1 MNPAGTARAAGLKM
15 SEALPLA
22 SILTLLWPMRILA
35 CWPEGVEK
43 NWTRKLLPG
52 VLWRLPFTV
61 VEPSEVVVAEERT
74 EEFCGLLKPGSRSR
88 GSFGITPLSPRS
100 ITKPAFEKLEL
111 LRKRLPVGA
120 SVSSLI
126 ISIPGTLLKAM
137 TLTAPNALRRR
148 WCCSSRRRRSRPL
161 RSWPGLSFRLMPM

>member
-1 MNPAGTARAAGLKM
+1 L
-15 SEALPLA
+15 
-22 SILTLLWPMRILA
+22 
-35 CWPEGVEK
+35 
-43 NWTRKLLPG
+43 
-52 VLWRLPFTV
+52 RLPFTV
-61 VEPSEVVVAEERT
+61 VEPSEVVAEERT
-74 EEFCGLLKPGSRSR
+74 GKFCWLLKPVSRSR

-100 ITKPAFEKLEL
+100 ITKPAFEKPEL

-137 TLTAPNALRRR
+137 TLTAPIALRRR

-161 RSWPGLSFRLMPM
+161 RSWPGLSFRLVPM